1 MAKFRPK
8 KAGIVFT
15 TLFTL
20 AVFTAVFLTISSY
33 GYFGDQTP
41 TWNEVLDQ
49 AEAGS
54 NAFTVSAENYVGFID
69 CGQGDC
75 EVLVSN
81 GSVAIID
88 TGTNANEQS
97 TLQRLKNLGIT
108 TVDALILTHPHE
120 DHIGGA
126 DKIFNAFEVKSVYMM
141 KPSAD
146 NTPTTKVYEQTL
158 EAILNEGLTITQPK
172 INSTLKIG
180 DFNLKFLSP
189 SKDYDDH
196 NNNSIVIRADIK
208 GKSFLFTGDAES
220 EPEKDM
226 LKNCKS
232 DLNVD
237 VLKVGHHGSKN
248 STTKE
253 FLNAVSPKIAVVSC
267 GEGNDYGH
275 PHGATLKRLKDIEIY
290 RTDFDSTVIVSIEN
304 SKLNVITQGEK
315 K

>member
-1 MAKFRPK
+1 MAKFKPK
-8 KAGIVFT
+8 KTGIVFT
-15 TLFTL
+15 TLFAL
-20 AVFTAVFLTISSY
+20 AVFTAIFLTISSY

-41 TWNEVLDQ
+41 TWNDVLDQ

-75 EVLVSN
+75 QVLVSN
-81 GSVAIID
+81 NSVAIID
-88 TGTNANEQS
+88 TGPNANEQS
-97 TLQRLKNLGIT
+97 TVQRLKNLGVT

-126 DKIFNAFEVKSVYMM
+126 DKIFDAFEIKSVYMM
-141 KPSAD
+141 KPSAN

-158 EAILNEGLTITQPK
+158 EAILDEGLTITQPK
-172 INSTLKIG
+172 MNSTLKIG
-180 DFNLKFLSP
+180 DFTLKFLSP

-196 NNNSIVIRADIK
+196 NNNSIVVRADILE
-208 GKSFLFTGDAES
+208 KSFLFTGDAES

-237 VLKVGHHGSKN
+237 VLKVGHHGSKT
-248 STTKE
+248 STTQN
-253 FLNAVSPKIAVVSC
+253 FLKAVSPQIAVISC

-275 PHGATLKRLKDIEIY
+275 PNGATLKKLSNIETY
-290 RTDFDSTVIVSIEN
+290 RTDLESTVVISVEN
-304 SKLNVITQGEK
+304 GKLNVKTQCD
-315 K
+315 